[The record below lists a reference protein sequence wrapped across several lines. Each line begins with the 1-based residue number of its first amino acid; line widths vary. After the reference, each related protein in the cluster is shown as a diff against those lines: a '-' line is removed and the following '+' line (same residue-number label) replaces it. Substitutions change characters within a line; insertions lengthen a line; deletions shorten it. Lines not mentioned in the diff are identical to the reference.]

1 MGGFRLQGTSF
12 RIRNLL
18 GAVQCKCM
26 GFACLIHESVEAFLV
41 NKEDKVLIVSELP
54 YLIRYAIKDVHLGD
68 IMEYEVIASPME
80 PNPSKLYKKLHH
92 IKMGDRTGEP
102 SIFIDIKDINAGFE
116 QLLAERDALFNN
128 ITYQTKTVKP
138 SQWSRHSNAYNID
151 LI

>member
-54 YLIRYAIKDVHLGD
+54 YLIRCAMKGVHLGD
-68 IMEYEVIASPME
+68 VMEYEVVVSTPV
-80 PNPSKLYKKLHH
+80 PNSSRLWKDLRG

-102 SIFIDIKDINAGFE
+102 RIFEDIDAGFE
-116 QLLAERDALFNN
+116 QVLAERNALFNN
-128 ITYQTKTVKP
+128 IAYETNESKIFEKENTIKT
-138 SQWSRHSNAYNID
+138 ID
-151 LI
+151 AKCLD

>member
-1 MGGFRLQGTSF
+1 MGGFVFQGPNYK
-12 RIRNLL
+12 IRSLR
-18 GAVQCKCM
+18 GEVQCKCM
-26 GFACLIHESVEAFLV
+26 GFLALIHETVESFLV

-68 IMEYEVIASPME
+68 IMEYEVIASPIE

-102 SIFIDIKDINAGFE
+102 SIFLDIKDINAGFE

-128 ITYQTKTVKP
+128 ITYKTNDSEIFTMSK
-138 SQWSRHSNAYNID
+138 AF
-151 LI
+151 